1 MQEITLKN
9 GNMAITISKPEG
21 ESREDLIELMST
33 ALSWIEEETIVL
45 GECEVEEEETL
56 YIEPNP
62 PRDNIQHEGM

>member
-1 MQEITLKN
+1 MQEITLKQ

-45 GECEVEEEETL
+45 GECELEDDTV
-56 YIEPNP
+56 YIEQNV